1 MKKLINKAKIL
12 VFGEA
17 ATGEKIVSP
26 CGIRTV
32 MPDVQLEFFKWI
44 SNYHVGKEFEGIYQY
59 KVSKATWGL

>member
-32 MPDVQLEFFKWI
+32 MPDRLLSFNAFMRV
-44 SNYHVGKEFEGIYQY
+44 N